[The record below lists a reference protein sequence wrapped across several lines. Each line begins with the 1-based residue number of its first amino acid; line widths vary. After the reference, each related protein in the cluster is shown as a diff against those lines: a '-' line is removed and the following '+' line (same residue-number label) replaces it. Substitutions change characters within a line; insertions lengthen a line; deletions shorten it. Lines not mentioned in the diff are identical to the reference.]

1 MSKISFTKSIFIESK
16 KVCYF
21 IANNL
26 FFMLLLE
33 MRRISVYFV
42 YFINKLIFW
51 KALKTFIKRFKK
63 LKKKRLKPN
72 LLGML
77 KN

>member
-1 MSKISFTKSIFIESK
+1 MLTVEKFSFLKTAHFFNFEGFIEISVSKISFTKSIFIESK

-33 MRRISVYFV
+33 RCAEYL
-42 YFINKLIFW
+42 FIL
-51 KALKTFIKRFKK
+51 FI
-63 LKKKRLKPN
+63 
-72 LLGML
+72 LLRS
-77 KN
+77 